1 MPDPPRSL
9 FTPFPLPAPRY
20 DPRCLS
26 CPTPMMIDFDLV
38 GPAPSQRPFRT
49 IRFRTRGASSAHG
62 SGRMVRSAAVPE
74 PSAPSYT
81 LNEEL
86 LEKVRVCFRDS
97 KSTTQVVGAFRCY
110 TITHKQFSNKWSLK
124 AKVLCVS
131 LKRENN
137 AFKCRISTIKFSANE
152 PPQVSPE
159 SPSRLGATP
168 AHRQKPHELTRLPA
182 TSTRFAS
189 LGR

>member
-1 MPDPPRSL
+1 
-9 FTPFPLPAPRY
+9 
-20 DPRCLS
+20 
-26 CPTPMMIDFDLV
+26 
-38 GPAPSQRPFRT
+38 
-49 IRFRTRGASSAHG
+49 
-62 SGRMVRSAAVPE
+62 MVRSAAVPE

-159 SPSRLGATP
+159 SPSRLGATL
-168 AHRQKPHELTRLPA
+168 AHRR
-182 TSTRFAS
+182 
-189 LGR
+189 

>member
-1 MPDPPRSL
+1 
-9 FTPFPLPAPRY
+9 
-20 DPRCLS
+20 
-26 CPTPMMIDFDLV
+26 
-38 GPAPSQRPFRT
+38 
-49 IRFRTRGASSAHG
+49 
-62 SGRMVRSAAVPE
+62 MVRSAAVPE

-110 TITHKQFSNKWSLK
+110 TNTHKQFSNKWSLK

-131 LKRENN
+131 LKRKNN

-159 SPSRLGATP
+159 FPSRLGATP
-168 AHRQKPHELTRLPA
+168 AHRR
-182 TSTRFAS
+182 
-189 LGR
+189 